1 MEDRAV
7 AEPERRIEVRVD
19 SAEASNEIATYLR
32 DQGAAEIDQSED
44 VGIVPVIGLPFVIAA
59 LVGAAGLAS
68 IVVYLARTFG
78 CMVVVDARADDIKV
92 NRHCEIRGGRVILV
106 AGEKTKIEV
115 SEVSPLFDFT
125 AIAKTAVE
133 QGAEAAKTAAEA
145 AGATAKV
152 LAPDEPVP
160 GID

>member
-1 MEDRAV
+1 M
-7 AEPERRIEVRVD
+7 AEPERRIEIRVD
-19 SAEASNEIATYLR
+19 SPEASQEVATYLKE
-32 DQGAAEIDQSED
+32 QGAGDIEQSED

-68 IVVYLARTFG
+68 IVVYIARTFG
-78 CMVVVDARADDIKV
+78 CMVVVDARGDDIKV

-115 SEVSPLFDFT
+115 SEISPLFDFT
-125 AIAKTAVE
+125 AVAKTAVE
-133 QGAEAAKTAAEA
+133 QGAEAAKAAAEA
-145 AGATAKV
+145 AGATVKV
-152 LAPDEPVP
+152 LVPDEPVP

>member
-1 MEDRAV
+1 
-7 AEPERRIEVRVD
+7 
-19 SAEASNEIATYLR
+19 
-32 DQGAAEIDQSED
+32 
-44 VGIVPVIGLPFVIAA
+44 
-59 LVGAAGLAS
+59 
-68 IVVYLARTFG
+68 
-78 CMVVVDARADDIKV
+78 MVVVDARGDDIKV

-115 SEVSPLFDFT
+115 SDISPLFDFT
-125 AIAKTAVE
+125 AVAKAAVE

-152 LAPDEPVP
+152 LPRDEPVP